1 MKTKG
6 QIEAEISDAI
16 TKFEKDYM
24 GRGPLET
31 QTYLVDDMV
40 IVRLRGVLTPAE
52 QQLSKADDPKR
63 GRRLIKEIRGELL
76 ESARMLL
83 AGVIQDITGCGV
95 VSLHTD
101 ISVTVG
107 ERVIIFTLDGKPAYE
122 EKRAGQSC

>member
-6 QIEAEISDAI
+6 QIEAEIGEAI
-16 TKFEKDYM
+16 TKFEKEYM
-24 GRGPLET
+24 GRGPIDT
-31 QTYLVDDMV
+31 QTYLVEDMV

-52 QQLSKADDPKR
+52 QQLAKADDPSR
-63 GRRLIKEIRGELL
+63 GCRLIKEARGELL

-83 AGVIQDITGCGV
+83 ATVVQGITGRGV

-107 ERVIIFTLDGKPAYE
+107 ERVIIFTLDGQPACG
-122 EKRAGQSC
+122 EKQTEQNC